1 MRMRSVCI
9 LATTILAAACVLAQ
23 DENRG
28 PRPGGARHPRGEHP
42 MMGRPMMMPPSGP
55 WVAQLLCNSENLD
68 KIGVTDEALRGK
80 LTLELQPIK
89 DKGNAL
95 EKQIREISREQA
107 QLMRELFADKAKDAK
122 PVLDKIDEVAKL
134 RAEQGRL
141 AVKAILVARDN
152 LSPEQLEKAQALIR
166 EGGRQRGWMRRE
178 GGDGPRGAH
187 GEGRGRRHPEGKKG
201 KGPRSAPKE

>member
-1 MRMRSVCI
+1 MRTIGMMTLAI
-9 LATTILAAACVLAQ
+9 LATACVLAQ

-68 KIGVTDEALRGK
+68 KIGVTEEALRGK

-89 DKGNAL
+89 DKGNEL

-107 QLMRELFADKAKDAK
+107 HLMRELFAEKGRDAK
-122 PVLDKIDEVAKL
+122 PVLDKIDEVARL

-152 LSPEQLEKAQALIR
+152 LSPEQLKKAQELIR
-166 EGGRQRGWMRRE
+166 EGGSQRGRMRRGE
-178 GGDGPRGAH
+178 FGRPGAGGERRGPG
-187 GEGRGRRHPEGKKG
+187 GEGRRGRK
-201 KGPRSAPKE
+201 PRQAPQE

>member
-1 MRMRSVCI
+1 MRMRSVCT
-9 LATTILAAACVLAQ
+9 LAMVVLAAACVLAQ

-28 PRPGGARHPRGEHP
+28 PRPGGARHPRGERP
-42 MMGRPMMMPPSGP
+42 MMGHPMMMPPSGP

-95 EKQIREISREQA
+95 EKQLREISREQA
-107 QLMRELFADKAKDAK
+107 QMMRERFADKAKDAK

-152 LSPEQLEKAQALIR
+152 LSPEQLKKAQELIR
-166 EGGRQRGWMRRE
+166 EGGRQRGRMRRGE
-178 GGDGPRGAH
+178 FGRPGAGGERRGPG
-187 GEGRGRRHPEGKKG
+187 GEGRRGRK
-201 KGPRSAPKE
+201 PRQAPQE

>member
-1 MRMRSVCI
+1 MRSVCI

-28 PRPGGARHPRGEHP
+28 PRPGGARHPRGERP
-42 MMGRPMMMPPSGP
+42 MMGHPMMMPPSGP
-55 WVAQLLCNSENLD
+55 WVAQLLCNPENLD

-107 QLMRELFADKAKDAK
+107 QMMRELFADKAKDAK

-178 GGDGPRGAH
+178 GGGGPRGAH

-201 KGPRSAPKE
+201 KGQRPAPEE

>member
-1 MRMRSVCI
+1 MRMRSVCT
-9 LATTILAAACVLAQ
+9 LAMVVLAAACVLAQ

-42 MMGRPMMMPPSGP
+42 MMDRPMMMPPSGP
-55 WVAQLLCNSENLD
+55 WVAQLLCSSENLD

-89 DKGNAL
+89 DKGNEL

-107 QLMRELFADKAKDAK
+107 QLMRELFAEKGRDAK

-152 LSPEQLEKAQALIR
+152 LSPEQLKKAQELIR
-166 EGGRQRGWMRRE
+166 EGGHQRGSLRRGE
-178 GGDGPRGAH
+178 FGRPG
-187 GEGRGRRHPEGKKG
+187 GEGRRGPGGEGRRGRK
-201 KGPRSAPKE
+201 PRQAPQE

>member
-1 MRMRSVCI
+1 MRMRSVST
-9 LATTILAAACVLAQ
+9 LAMVVLAAACVLAQ

-42 MMGRPMMMPPSGP
+42 MMDRPMMMPPSGP
-55 WVAQLLCNSENLD
+55 WVAQLLCSSENLD

-89 DKGNAL
+89 DKGNEL

-152 LSPEQLEKAQALIR
+152 LSPEQLKKAQEIIR
-166 EGGRQRGWMRRE
+166 EGGHQRGRMRRGE
-178 GGDGPRGAH
+178 FGRPG
-187 GEGRGRRHPEGKKG
+187 GEGRRGPGGEGRRGRK
-201 KGPRSAPKE
+201 PRQAPQE

>member
-1 MRMRSVCI
+1 MRTIGMMTMAI
-9 LATTILAAACVLAQ
+9 LATACVLAQ
-23 DENRG
+23 GENRG

-42 MMGRPMMMPPSGP
+42 MMGRPMMMMPPSGP

-89 DKGNAL
+89 DRGDAL

-107 QLMRELFADKAKDAK
+107 QLMRELFAEKGRDAK

-152 LSPEQLEKAQALIR
+152 LSPEQLKKAQEIIR
-166 EGGRQRGWMRRE
+166 EGGHQRGRMRRGE
-178 GGDGPRGAH
+178 FGRPG
-187 GEGRGRRHPEGKKG
+187 GEGRRGPGGEGRRSRK
-201 KGPRSAPKE
+201 PRQEPQE

>member
-1 MRMRSVCI
+1 MRMRSVCT
-9 LATTILAAACVLAQ
+9 LAMVVLAAACVLAQ

-42 MMGRPMMMPPSGP
+42 MMDRPMMMPPSGP
-55 WVAQLLCNSENLD
+55 WVAQLLCSSENLD

-89 DKGNAL
+89 DKGNEL

-152 LSPEQLEKAQALIR
+152 LSPEQLKKAQEIIR
-166 EGGRQRGWMRRE
+166 EGGHQRGRMRRGE
-178 GGDGPRGAH
+178 FGRLG
-187 GEGRGRRHPEGKKG
+187 GEGRRGPGGEGRRGRKQ
-201 KGPRSAPKE
+201 RQAPQE

>member
-1 MRMRSVCI
+1 MRTIGMMTLAI
-9 LATTILAAACVLAQ
+9 LATACVLAQ

-42 MMGRPMMMPPSGP
+42 MMGRPMMMPPTGP

-89 DKGNAL
+89 DKGNVL

-107 QLMRELFADKAKDAK
+107 QLMRELFAEKGRDAK
-122 PVLDKIDEVAKL
+122 PVLDKIDEVARL

-152 LSPEQLEKAQALIR
+152 LSPEQLKKAQELIR
-166 EGGRQRGWMRRE
+166 EGGHQRGRMRRGE
-178 GGDGPRGAH
+178 FGRPGAGGERRGPG
-187 GEGRGRRHPEGKKG
+187 GEGRRGRK
-201 KGPRSAPKE
+201 PRQEPQE